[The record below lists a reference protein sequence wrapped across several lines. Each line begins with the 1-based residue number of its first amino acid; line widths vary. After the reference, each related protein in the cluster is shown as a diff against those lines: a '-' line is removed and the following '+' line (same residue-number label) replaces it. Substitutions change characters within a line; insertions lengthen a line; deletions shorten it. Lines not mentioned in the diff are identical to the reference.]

1 MPKKFLGRKKD
12 RENIKEIKLNI
23 GRTTKNFDTITYRL
37 NKADEIFK
45 EYSIIKAKNKKWE
58 KIKKVLDLVEINP
71 IYNFEFLR
79 NHNDRSSYDEDF
91 QQLGPTLSEND
102 YSQLS
107 KKKQK
112 NISLELYKLLNLFL
126 KNERK
131 FEEETKKII
140 NNNYNIPLIEGNERL
155 RVNYYFRLFSHYE
168 TSLNEIQKNY
178 LLNLNQEIS
187 NDEIIKLECLKYRYR
202 NLIKGIKFF
211 KRIIPEMKHYFTDIN
226 LEEENLN
233 IKAFTFM
240 LYLTDIVHRITNAN
254 QSEMISKFFEK
265 EIDPQKELFNINS
278 LINNIKIEENHN
290 NYGIKKKYDNDQ
302 IKKNDKNREKKINE
316 YIIYNEFESTEFDGR
331 NYVVT
336 NLLSDFKNNPWI
348 PLKILLLRNQSLSFF
363 EKENNNFLNVKENIF
378 KEFKEYFKYF
388 IRSKSFKEALHKH
401 KEYVN
406 ILNLVNDDNILNK
419 FLNKKYIKSIP
430 LFEFGASGYTNKDIL
445 VSCISGFPFV
455 VYGYDIPETL
465 EDYELLKGLVI
476 LFNVAMKLITS
487 LHEIIIHFM
496 FGYLTYVSEG
506 EILSHSPKKLD
517 KMKNDDG
524 GLLFE
529 QILFGSV
536 YGDITLNEVLVILN
550 GDCDNTLIKFKENLK
565 NKIDY
570 TNFMPKSKLL
580 KLIFKEYAI
589 TFKNLNVN
597 KNIYSTMKSPYNSIH
612 ITRNPN
618 NILLPFKMP
627 TPNDQ

>member
-316 YIIYNEFESTEFDGR
+316 YIIYNEFESIEFDGR

-618 NILLPFKMP
+618 KFDI
-627 TPNDQ
+627 

>member
-316 YIIYNEFESTEFDGR
+316 YIIYNEFESIEFDGR

-565 NKIDY
+565 NKINY

>member
-316 YIIYNEFESTEFDGR
+316 YIIYNEFESIEFDGR

-589 TFKNLNVN
+589 TFKNLNEN

-612 ITRNPN
+612 IKRNPN

>member
-1 MPKKFLGRKKD
+1 
-12 RENIKEIKLNI
+12 
-23 GRTTKNFDTITYRL
+23 
-37 NKADEIFK
+37 
-45 EYSIIKAKNKKWE
+45 
-58 KIKKVLDLVEINP
+58 
-71 IYNFEFLR
+71 
-79 NHNDRSSYDEDF
+79 
-91 QQLGPTLSEND
+91 
-102 YSQLS
+102 
-107 KKKQK
+107 
-112 NISLELYKLLNLFL
+112 
-126 KNERK
+126 
-131 FEEETKKII
+131 
-140 NNNYNIPLIEGNERL
+140 
-155 RVNYYFRLFSHYE
+155 
-168 TSLNEIQKNY
+168 
-178 LLNLNQEIS
+178 
-187 NDEIIKLECLKYRYR
+187 
-202 NLIKGIKFF
+202 
-211 KRIIPEMKHYFTDIN
+211 
-226 LEEENLN
+226 
-233 IKAFTFM
+233 
-240 LYLTDIVHRITNAN
+240 
-254 QSEMISKFFEK
+254 
-265 EIDPQKELFNINS
+265 
-278 LINNIKIEENHN
+278 
-290 NYGIKKKYDNDQ
+290 
-302 IKKNDKNREKKINE
+302 
-316 YIIYNEFESTEFDGR
+316 
-331 NYVVT
+331 
-336 NLLSDFKNNPWI
+336 
-348 PLKILLLRNQSLSFF
+348 
-363 EKENNNFLNVKENIF
+363 
-378 KEFKEYFKYF
+378 
-388 IRSKSFKEALHKH
+388 
-401 KEYVN
+401 
-406 ILNLVNDDNILNK
+406 VNDDNILNK

>member
-187 NDEIIKLECLKYRYR
+187 NDEIIKLE
-202 NLIKGIKFF
+202 
-211 KRIIPEMKHYFTDIN
+211 
-226 LEEENLN
+226 
-233 IKAFTFM
+233 
-240 LYLTDIVHRITNAN
+240 
-254 QSEMISKFFEK
+254 
-265 EIDPQKELFNINS
+265 
-278 LINNIKIEENHN
+278 
-290 NYGIKKKYDNDQ
+290 
-302 IKKNDKNREKKINE
+302 
-316 YIIYNEFESTEFDGR
+316 
-331 NYVVT
+331 
-336 NLLSDFKNNPWI
+336 
-348 PLKILLLRNQSLSFF
+348 
-363 EKENNNFLNVKENIF
+363 
-378 KEFKEYFKYF
+378 
-388 IRSKSFKEALHKH
+388 
-401 KEYVN
+401 
-406 ILNLVNDDNILNK
+406 
-419 FLNKKYIKSIP
+419 
-430 LFEFGASGYTNKDIL
+430 
-445 VSCISGFPFV
+445 
-455 VYGYDIPETL
+455 
-465 EDYELLKGLVI
+465 
-476 LFNVAMKLITS
+476 
-487 LHEIIIHFM
+487 
-496 FGYLTYVSEG
+496 
-506 EILSHSPKKLD
+506 
-517 KMKNDDG
+517 
-524 GLLFE
+524 
-529 QILFGSV
+529 
-536 YGDITLNEVLVILN
+536 
-550 GDCDNTLIKFKENLK
+550 
-565 NKIDY
+565 
-570 TNFMPKSKLL
+570 
-580 KLIFKEYAI
+580 
-589 TFKNLNVN
+589 
-597 KNIYSTMKSPYNSIH
+597 
-612 ITRNPN
+612 
-618 NILLPFKMP
+618 
-627 TPNDQ
+627 